1 MVGNLGRQ
9 GSRTHANTTAKER
22 IPHMRKRLL
31 SFVLAV
37 LMIASLLPAAALAAD
52 VVASGT
58 CGAEGDGSNLTW
70 TLDSDGLLTIR
81 GTGAM
86 ENYFS
91 DDAPWTAQDVKTVVI
106 DNGVTSIGGFAFDG
120 CHNLTNVT
128 ISDSVTEIREYAF
141 SGCTALT
148 GITIPSGVTSMNCA
162 FENCTALTTVTLP
175 DSVEE
180 VIGTF
185 AGCTALTNIKLP
197 RNVSFIE
204 GAFAGCTSLTDIA
217 VAEENPYYCSMS
229 GIVYSKDRKTMIAY
243 PAGRPDTAFA
253 IPEGVTSIGSS
264 AFYECTNLTQVSI
277 PEGIT
282 SIGDDAFSGCTN
294 LTQVSI
300 PEGVTKIEYQT
311 FHGCESLESV
321 TIPDAITDIGGNAFL
336 DCDSLKDVYFLGTK
350 DAWQK
355 VSIESGNEAITENA
369 TMHYFGEWTREKE
382 PTCTEPGS
390 ETRTCLEA
398 GCDKTFTREIPAL
411 GHAWDIRNVIKPA
424 TPEEDGTVTYT
435 CTRCGEKRTETLK
448 IVGSGTC
455 GAVGEGSS
463 LTWMLDSEGTLTI
476 SGTGDMNRNEYDASN
491 PAPWADQEVKKAVI
505 ANGITSI
512 GNYAFYGCTHLES
525 VTIPD
530 SVTSIGYGA
539 FENCT
544 SLTSVT
550 IPDGVTSIE
559 GYTFHNCTS
568 LKSASIPDSV
578 TSIDK
583 CAFYDCAHLESV
595 TIPDGVTSIEGGTFR
610 GCTSLESVTIP
621 DGVTSIGYEAFQD
634 CYCLASVAI
643 PNSVTSIDY
652 STFGYCTSLTSV
664 TIPDGV
670 TRIEDDAFRGCTSLE
685 SVTIP
690 SNVKDIYSGAFL
702 GCDAL
707 KEVNYLDSK
716 EAFNKI
722 SIAEYSKA
730 ILQAATIHYFAQ
742 WDMEKQP
749 TCTEPG
755 HGTSQCSE
763 DGCTKTYSREFPALG
778 HTWGIRNVIKP
789 ATPEEDGTVTYTCT
803 RCGEK
808 RTETLKIVSSGTCG
822 AEGDG
827 SNLTWTLDSEGTL
840 TISGT
845 GDMVRDGNQ
854 LWRDQK
860 VKKAV
865 IANGVTSISAYAFS
879 GCTYLESITIPNSVT
894 SIGTG
899 AFRGCSSLTN
909 VTIPN
914 GVTSIDYEIFG
925 NCTSLTSVSIPD
937 SVTSIGQYA
946 FYQCVSL
953 ESVTIPNGVTS
964 IGYWAFNGCI
974 SLTSVVISGSV
985 LSIGDSAFSGCDKL
999 ADVTIS
1005 DGVKK
1010 LGKCV
1015 FAGCDALTSLE
1026 IPASVEEMSGAIAAC
1041 KNLTT
1046 ISVAPEN
1053 AYYCVQD
1060 GVVYSKDG
1068 KDLVVYPQIGETS
1081 VIVPDGVLS
1090 IEDYAF
1096 ACHENLERV
1105 QLPAGIINIGNYA
1118 FHHCSKLTNVTIPD
1132 SITNIG
1138 SGAFEE
1144 TALTSLQLPNGATNL
1159 FIRDDAFYGCD
1170 KLTSVVI
1177 PEGVTSIGARAF
1189 FGTSL
1194 KNATIPD
1201 SVADLGQSIFANCTN
1216 LESVTLSGNTPY
1228 LNGAFYGCIS
1238 LKEVNYFGSKDE
1250 FDKIVWDEADRNA
1263 LKNAT
1268 VHYFEQWTVETQPT
1282 CTTPGYGTSQ
1292 CTEDGCTKTYTGE
1305 ISALGHAWDDG
1316 VVNKAATMTEYGD
1329 KTYTCTRCGAQKTQ
1343 VLKAL
1348 YSGTCGAEGDGS
1360 NVTWTLDNAGTLTIS
1375 GTGAMYSYWNTG
1387 IVGFNTPWRNL
1398 MVKHVII
1405 QDGVTSIGSYAFIYN
1420 HTIESVEIS
1429 GTVQTIEGN
1438 AFQGTHLKSVT
1449 IPDNV
1454 TSIGREA
1461 FQDCTSLKNIA
1472 LSNGVQHLGYV
1483 FGGCTALESVTIPSG
1498 VTSMGSTF
1506 EGCTSLKNITFLGGV
1521 TSIKGAFR
1529 NCTALTTVTLPDGIE
1544 DITNAFEGCTALTN
1558 VTLPDSVED
1567 ISSAFS
1573 GCTAL
1578 ADITLPRNL
1587 KTINGAF
1594 AGCASL
1600 TDIAVAEEN
1609 PYFCTMSGIV
1619 YSKDQKTIAAY
1630 PAGRPD
1636 TAFAIPEGT
1645 TGIGNGAFYGCTNLT
1660 QVTIPEGVTSIGDR
1674 AFYTCTGL
1682 TEITIPE
1689 GVTSIGDRAF
1699 AGYYTFGD
1707 GTERTVNMN
1716 LTSVSLPN
1724 SLTSIGGGAFQYCT
1738 KLESVVIPDG
1748 VTDIERGTFSG
1759 CESLQS
1765 ISIPDSVTAIGGS
1778 AFSGCKSLKSIA
1790 IPDGVTRIEGFAFVA
1805 CESLE
1810 SVVIPGTVT
1819 EIGNVAFN
1827 NGDHIKDVYFLGTK
1841 DAWQKVSIESENEAI
1856 TENATIHYFS
1866 EWTREKEPTCTET
1879 GSETSTCSE
1888 ADCGKTFTHE
1898 IPALGH
1904 SWDEGKVTKPA
1915 TETEDGVKTFTCTR
1929 CGEKRTETLKIVA
1942 SGTCGAEGDGSNLTW
1957 TLDSEGTLTIS
1968 GTGAMK
1974 DFTSDES
1981 FMIFPETP
1989 WNQHIKDIHKIVVS
2003 DGVTTIGNCAFLACS
2018 AESILLPDSVERIG
2032 DKAFGFTSISE
2043 IIIPEGVKSIGEY
2056 VFSNC
2061 NLVNVTLP
2069 NSLESIG
2076 EFAFFCC
2083 NSLQQLLIPANVSYI
2098 GTLAFEACGSLKEIL
2113 VDERN
2118 AAYSSLDGVLFNAD
2132 KTEVIFCPSTR
2143 AGTYVIPDS
2152 VMSIGAYAFAH
2163 CGELTDITFPD
2174 RLARIGDHAFSGC
2187 ASLTRLTIPSGVTQ
2201 IGKSAFEAC
2210 GSLTGIWV
2218 TDGNSNYSSD
2228 KHGVLFNY
2236 DKTEL
2241 VRCPAAI
2248 SGTYEIPNGV
2258 TTLDSFA
2265 FEGCKLLTGVS
2276 IPDGVVRIGESAFAY
2291 CKGLTSIT
2299 IGNQV
2304 AEIGPSAFISCDN
2317 LKDVYYCGSESDWNK
2332 ISIAEA
2338 NDQLTAATIHY
2349 DFSLHSYGPWSMVK
2363 KPTCTEP
2370 GEETRSCTDAGCR
2383 ATQTREIAALG
2394 HTDMIDVAKAATCT
2408 ETGLTEGKHCATCGE
2423 VLVAQEVTPKLGHTE
2438 VVDAA
2443 KAATCTETGLTEGK
2457 HCSTCGEVLVAQ
2469 EVTPKL
2475 GHAWDNGKV
2484 TKEPT
2489 ETETGVKT
2497 FACTRC
2503 GETKTEVIPATGV
2516 VDVTEMF
2523 TDVTH
2528 SWADDGIQYCVT
2540 HQLMS
2545 GVGGNLFAP
2554 KMTTTRA
2561 QIVQILYNLEGE
2573 PKVSGTMPFTDL
2585 TQNWYKDAVLWAYQ
2599 TGVVVGTSAT
2609 TFEPD
2614 RPVTREQIA
2623 VILMEYVTK
2632 VLKLERTWT
2641 PADLSVFPDAGSVS
2655 GWAKDALADAVA
2667 LGLISGAS
2675 NGGQTYLEPQGSATR
2690 EQVATILMEF
2700 CKNVKK

>member
-1 MVGNLGRQ
+1 
-9 GSRTHANTTAKER
+9 
-22 IPHMRKRLL
+22 MRKRLL

-37 LMIASLLPAAALAAD
+37 LMIASLLPATALAAD

-70 TLDSDGLLTIR
+70 TLDS
-81 GTGAM
+81 
-86 ENYFS
+86 
-91 DDAPWTAQDVKTVVI
+91 
-106 DNGVTSIGGFAFDG
+106 
-120 CHNLTNVT
+120 
-128 ISDSVTEIREYAF
+128 
-141 SGCTALT
+141 
-148 GITIPSGVTSMNCA
+148 
-162 FENCTALTTVTLP
+162 
-175 DSVEE
+175 
-180 VIGTF
+180 
-185 AGCTALTNIKLP
+185 
-197 RNVSFIE
+197 
-204 GAFAGCTSLTDIA
+204 
-217 VAEENPYYCSMS
+217 
-229 GIVYSKDRKTMIAY
+229 
-243 PAGRPDTAFA
+243 
-253 IPEGVTSIGSS
+253 
-264 AFYECTNLTQVSI
+264 
-277 PEGIT
+277 
-282 SIGDDAFSGCTN
+282 
-294 LTQVSI
+294 
-300 PEGVTKIEYQT
+300 
-311 FHGCESLESV
+311 
-321 TIPDAITDIGGNAFL
+321 
-336 DCDSLKDVYFLGTK
+336 
-350 DAWQK
+350 
-355 VSIESGNEAITENA
+355 
-369 TMHYFGEWTREKE
+369 
-382 PTCTEPGS
+382 
-390 ETRTCLEA
+390 
-398 GCDKTFTREIPAL
+398 
-411 GHAWDIRNVIKPA
+411 
-424 TPEEDGTVTYT
+424 
-435 CTRCGEKRTETLK
+435 
-448 IVGSGTC
+448 
-455 GAVGEGSS
+455 
-463 LTWMLDSEGTLTI
+463 EGTLTI
-476 SGTGDMNRNEYDASN
+476 SGAGDMNRNEYDASN

-568 LKSASIPDSV
+568 LKSASIPYSV

-583 CAFYDCAHLESV
+583 CAFYDCTHLESV

-634 CYCLASVAI
+634 CYCLASVTI

-716 EAFNKI
+716 EAFHTI
-722 SIAEYSKA
+722 SIGEYSKA

-827 SNLTWTLDSEGTL
+827 SNLTWMLDNEGTL

-845 GDMVRDGNQ
+845 GDMARFDNQ

-865 IANGVTSISAYAFS
+865 IANGVTSIGDYAFS
-879 GCTYLESITIPNSVT
+879 GCTYLESVTIPNSVT

-899 AFRGCSSLTN
+899 AFIGCSSLTN

-914 GVTSIDYEIFG
+914 GVTSIDYETFK
-925 NCTSLTSVSIPD
+925 NCSSLTSVSIPD
-937 SVTSIGQYA
+937 SVISIGRYA
-946 FYQCVSL
+946 FCECVSL

-964 IGYWAFNGCI
+964 IGNWAFDGCK
-974 SLTSVVISGSV
+974 SMTSVVISGSV

-1010 LGKCV
+1010 LGKRA
-1015 FAGCDALTSLE
+1015 FDGCDALTSLE

-1041 KNLTT
+1041 ENLTT

-1081 VIVPDGVLS
+1081 VVVPDGVLS

-1096 ACHENLERV
+1096 ACHENLEHV
-1105 QLPAGIINIGNYA
+1105 QLPDGIINIGNYA

-1558 VTLPDSVED
+1558 VTLP
-1567 ISSAFS
+1567 
-1573 GCTAL
+1573 
-1578 ADITLPRNL
+1578 RNL

-1619 YSKDQKTIAAY
+1619 YSKDQKTIVAY

-1660 QVTIPEGVTSIGDR
+1660 QVTIPEGVTSIGD
-1674 AFYTCTGL
+1674 C
-1682 TEITIPE
+1682 
-1689 GVTSIGDRAF
+1689 AF
-1699 AGYYTFGD
+1699 AGYSTYDKNYTQH
-1707 GTERTVNMN
+1707 TVNMN

-1957 TLDSEGTLTIS
+1957 TLDSDGLLTIS

-2475 GHAWDNGKV
+2475 GHTEVVDAAKAATCTETGLTEGKHCSTCGEVLVAQEVTPKLGHAWDNGKV

-2497 FACTRC
+2497 FTCTRC

-2655 GWAKDALADAVA
+2655 DWAKDALADAVA

-2675 NGGQTYLEPQGSATR
+2675 NGGQTLLEPQGSATR